1 MSKILWG
8 INLFEINSPA
18 FNNLPNPLSLKLQK
32 KSRIDYKIFKS
43 ELGPELKHIDLSFQP
58 ISHPNQHKIYKSPK
72 VPKNRI
78 LGAQELINGNTQ
90 QELADRWSAQTL
102 STPFNINPFVTDDRT
117 DPRGR
122 RGSVERHENFQLK
135 SPNGVSFLGGIL
147 SETIDS
153 SATRTIVG
161 RPGIVYFAPFAN
173 IFPDNTTVDSSPGA
187 DFPGGYAFTE
197 QHLSDLL
204 ARGLNP
210 RDPSSVLGQEEG
222 SLPTLLDLARFL
234 ADNFITE
241 QFVKIDG
248 NDVTPAN
255 IQEYRQETDNLNYF
269 ELPRSTGVLSTG
281 EDFNN
286 PVIVA
291 DPDLGKN
298 LDNKDP
304 FDDKFPTLA
313 EINPSL
319 KEFVVPFVQAGDYF
333 GVKLGSGAHTLQFGD
348 TGFGQD
354 VTYNIL
360 NPIEGKNRKDILI
373 GTRENDYIDG
383 KSGRDTLLGFW
394 GDDLLVGGKGEDW
407 LDGGFG
413 KDELW
418 GDEGKDTFIFKQGYG
433 EDTIFDLESGE
444 IVKLNWFSD
453 YIKEDITLPGG
464 ASTQITFNDHD
475 ILTIVGIQPDD
486 VVVNLREKT
495 ITLSS
500 AVMVE
505 PL

>member
-1 MSKILWG
+1 MSEILWE
-8 INLFEINSPA
+8 INLFEINSPV

-43 ELGPELKHIDLSFQP
+43 ELGSELKHIDLSFQP

-90 QELADRWSAQTL
+90 QELADRWWAQTL
-102 STPFNINPFVTDDRT
+102 STPFNINPFVTDDST

-147 SETIDS
+147 SGNS
-153 SATRTIVG
+153 PATRTIVG

-173 IFPDNTTVDSSPGA
+173 QLVDNTTVDSSPEAG
-187 DFPGGYAFTE
+187 FPGGYAFTE
-197 QHLSDLL
+197 QHLSDLS

-222 SLPTLLDLARFL
+222 SLPTLLDLARFV
-234 ADNFITE
+234 ADTFTE

-255 IQEYRQETDNLNYF
+255 IQEYRQETDNTLNYL

-291 DPDLGKN
+291 DPDLGKH
-298 LDNKDP
+298 LDDKDP
-304 FDDKFPTLA
+304 SNDKFPTLA

-319 KEFVVPFVQAGDYF
+319 EEFVVPFVQAGDYF
-333 GVKLGSGAHTLQFGD
+333 GVKLGSGAHTLQFGAA
-348 TGFGQD
+348 TAFGPQD

-453 YIKEDITLPGG
+453 YIKEDITLYGS
-464 ASTQITFNDHD
+464 ASTKIIFNNHD
-475 ILTIVGIQPDD
+475 ILSIVGVQSGDL
-486 VVVNLREKT
+486 VVDLGKKI